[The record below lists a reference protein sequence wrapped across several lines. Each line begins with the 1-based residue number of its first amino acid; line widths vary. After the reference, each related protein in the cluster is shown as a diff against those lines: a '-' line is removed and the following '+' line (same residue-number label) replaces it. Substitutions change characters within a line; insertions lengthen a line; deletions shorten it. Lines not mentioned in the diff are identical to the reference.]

1 MLGILAHRGRPWQ
14 PLTILGLPFYNYGQL
29 MISFTDYR
37 LQQREY
43 LLRIARAMASELAL
57 TDLLRLVIEHAVSL
71 LTGQAGLIALRRPD
85 DSFGVVASYGIERDV
100 LRRLAPLLRTLPVE
114 SFAAERM
121 AQARPWLQRR
131 LAAIAASIDLQV
143 GDAVAMPLNI
153 GDRLIGVIY
162 IFRAAEAQFTWM
174 DRQLL
179 ADFADTAAV
188 AVRNAQLFQ
197 QVLDERRQLQT
208 LVSHTEEGVA
218 ILEPSGQ
225 INVFNRALAQMTGWP
240 VGEAQ
245 GELAR
250 DVITLI
256 DDEGNAVR
264 APDIPAVRRVG
275 EEHLQRVAGWLI
287 RRDGSQGPYV
297 EVTLSPLY
305 DNAGNLF
312 SITVNFQD
320 VTRFKEAEDLQ
331 TTFISVISHELK
343 TPLALITGYAET
355 LDRHDIRWDSD
366 TVHECLTVIR
376 DESKRLNRLIEDL
389 LDAARIEAGAL
400 KLRMSYVRLDELAR
414 SAVEA
419 LRPLE
424 PEHRFDLDFPADL
437 PAVRGDPERLRQVLR
452 NLLNNA
458 VKYSPSGGVIRV
470 GGRAE
475 PDQVRVFVADEGPGI
490 PENER
495 DLLFERFARGSAAR
509 DSSGTGLGLYLS
521 KAIIDAH
528 GGSIWVD
535 SSLGQGATF
544 HFALPLETGM

>member
-1 MLGILAHRGRPWQ
+1 MTPIALS
-14 PLTILGLPFYNYGQL
+14 FYNYGQL

-57 TDLLRLVIEHAVSL
+57 SDLLRLVIEHAVSL

-85 DSFGVVASYGIERDV
+85 DTFGVVASYGIERDM
-100 LRRLAPLLRTLPVE
+100 LRRFAPLLRTIPIE
-114 SFAAERM
+114 SFEADRI
-121 AQARPWLQRR
+121 AQARPWLQRQ
-131 LAAIAASIDLQV
+131 LAAIASSIDLEV

-153 GDRLIGVIY
+153 GDRLIGVIF
-162 IFRAAEAQFTWM
+162 IFRGAEAQFTLM

-208 LVSHTEEGVA
+208 LVSHTEEGIA
-218 ILEPSGQ
+218 ILEPSGH
-225 INVFNRALAQMTGWP
+225 IDVFNRALASMTGWS
-240 VGEAQ
+240 VAEAQ

-250 DVITLI
+250 DVISLI

-264 APDIPAVRRVG
+264 APDIPAVRRIG
-275 EEHLQRVAGWLI
+275 EEHLQRIEGWLV

-297 EVTLSPLY
+297 DVTLSPLY
-305 DNAGNLF
+305 DNTGNLF
-312 SITVNFQD
+312 SVIVNFQD

-366 TVHECLTVIR
+366 TVHECLAVIR

-400 KLRMSYVRLDELAR
+400 KLRMSYVRLNQLVATTVD
-414 SAVEA
+414 A

-424 PEHRFDLDFPADL
+424 PDHTFELDFPTDL
-437 PAVRGDPERLRQVLR
+437 PAVRGDPERLRQVVR

-458 VKYSPSGGVIRV
+458 VKYSPGGGVIRV
-470 GGRAE
+470 GGHVERN
-475 PDQVRVFVADEGPGI
+475 QVHVFVADEGPGI
-490 PENER
+490 PANEQ

-528 GGSIWVD
+528 GGAIWVE
-535 SSLGQGATF
+535 SALGQGATF
-544 HFALPLETGM
+544 HFALPLDEQAAPVEAP